1 MIKTTSNT
9 QNQLGKICRF
19 LKKFFFCDR
28 RKRVSVVYENMLCCS
43 NLPVSGMR
51 TGFRY
56 VHLRTNNIQY
66 FIKLNIFINSSF
78 FTYCQLQFTLWSC
91 ICLKNHIAN
100 VDILKKKK
108 VRKIHRVIYY
118 VIPFFL

>member
-19 LKKFFFCDR
+19 LKNFFFCDR

-56 VHLRTNNIQY
+56 VHLRTNSVCAKQPLGLL
-66 FIKLNIFINSSF
+66 FIDLNKA
-78 FTYCQLQFTLWSC
+78 YDR
-91 ICLKNHIAN
+91 
-100 VDILKKKK
+100 VD
-108 VRKIHRVIYY
+108 R
-118 VIPFFL
+118 